1 MTSLSQSLVFYLGGV
16 MSRIVVIDTE
26 TTGLDYLSG
35 HRVIEIAA
43 VEIVDGV
50 ISRDKYFQ
58 SYVDPE
64 GKKSAPKALKV
75 HGLEAK
81 FLANQPRFSSIIEPF
96 LGFLAGAEL
105 VTYNRKFD
113 FGFIQAELD
122 RAKVDV
128 VFSRDF
134 KSSCLMEDVKKKL
147 ARSRWLKLDDA
158 CRRYSIDISLRKVHG
173 AHIDALLAAE
183 LYLKFHAKDI
193 TPLTKTPHANQHS
206 PTVAIPIPRAFRHP
220 RTNELIQLNHCKNPD
235 CLNYCVPAKNPEKSK
250 STKLNRSLAN
260 AYKLTTVRTGKSLIC
275 TLCNTSTILINNRA
289 FVLECLRVEDEQMF
303 KGVSC
308 TNKEILKGRGKGKPC
323 KNHGTEVAKH
333 PELYNKKGTKSS
345 TVKGAESQKSQ
356 RYECKTCKQRFY
368 VALNP
373 QMRQQYSSVNKQLF
387 ISLVN
392 KGVINRIQ
400 EQLGV
405 SAPFIYR
412 RIQFFY
418 EQCIKFEQWHLEN
431 NLHCL
436 AGKDLEISMDR
447 QHYLA
452 NWDAKQDKRPTKL
465 VNTSSVDNKSRYVLA
480 STLNFDFESDWV
492 AIKKDYR
499 KRKDADLP
507 VYQRIYSQYVIS
519 DTDVE
524 SDDVDDALAL
534 KAPSKHL
541 LVQQTYSLM
550 AHLNVVK
557 PFYEVSNHVNLFAD
571 DDEGFEMG
579 ICLVMSDFI
588 KQKKLYPV
596 LISAERNNASQ
607 MQDKRSW
614 SEQVLRD
621 QGISDNEIK
630 QAQLDPQRLRKL
642 AQKYWSAELHQRNG
656 NIGSSKSEWLVHP
669 FPKHRQTMQIK
680 PLVGTLDELTIDITD
695 SLLEVST
702 YGVDN
707 FFQLIR
713 RRVNMLERPITSATN
728 GLRWNGYASYNPKW
742 AAMLIE
748 IFRIYNNFVLTDA
761 KTLKN
766 KKSIRIP
773 TTPAQKIGLAGRA
786 YDVDDILKFNPLVS
800 VL

>member
-1 MTSLSQSLVFYLGGV
+1 

-26 TTGLDYLSG
+26 TTGLDYLGG

-43 VEIVDGV
+43 IEIVDGV

-58 SYVDPE
+58 SYLNPE

-75 HGLEAK
+75 HGLETE
-81 FLANQPRFSSIIEPF
+81 FLASHPKFKDIAEPF
-96 LGFLAGAEL
+96 LDFLSGAEL

-122 RAKVDV
+122 RAKIDV
-128 VFSRDF
+128 VLNRDF
-134 KSSCLMEDVKKKL
+134 KSSCLMEDVKAKL
-147 ARSRWLKLDDA
+147 GIHKWLKLDDA
-158 CRRYSIDISLRKVHG
+158 CRRYSIDISLRKIHG
-173 AHIDALLAAE
+173 AHIDAELTAE
-183 LYLKFHAKDI
+183 LYLKFHTNDVI
-193 TPLTKTPHANQHS
+193 PLSKTPQINKHS

-220 RTNELIQLNHCKNPD
+220 KTGVLVQVNHCKNPD
-235 CLNYCVPAKNPEKSK
+235 CENYCVPAKNPTKSK
-250 STKLNRSLAN
+250 SGKLNRGLVN
-260 AYKLTTVRTGKSLIC
+260 DYKLTNVRDGKSLTC
-275 TLCNTSTILINNRA
+275 TLCKTSTILVNNRA
-289 FVLECLRVEDEQMF
+289 YVLESLRVENESSP
-303 KGVSC
+303 KGASC
-308 TNKEILKGRGKGKPC
+308 PNEKILKGRGKGKPC
-323 KNHGTEVAKH
+323 KNNGKDIFSH
-333 PELYNKKGTKSS
+333 PELYSKKGKKTSS
-345 TVKGAESQKSQ
+345 VKGSEHMISQ
-356 RYECKTCKQRFY
+356 RYECKECNKRFY
-368 VALNP
+368 VSLNP
-373 QMRQQYSSVNKQLF
+373 QMGQQQTSINKHLF
-387 ISLVN
+387 TALVN

-405 SAPFIYR
+405 TPPFIYR

-418 EQCIKFEQWHLEN
+418 EQCIQFEKWHIKN
-431 NLHCL
+431 NLHKL
-436 AGKDLEISMDR
+436 ANKPLEISMDR

-452 NWDAKQDKRPTKL
+452 NWNTKKDKRPTKL
-465 VNTSSVDNKSRYVLA
+465 VNTSSVDNRTRYVLA
-480 STLNFDFESDWV
+480 STLNFDFNSDWE
-492 AIKKDYR
+492 AIKKDHR
-499 KRKDADLP
+499 KRKDGNQP

-550 AHLNVVK
+550 AHLNLVK
-557 PFYEVSNHVNLFAD
+557 PFYEVASQVNLFAD

-588 KQKKLYPV
+588 KQQKLYPV

-621 QGISDNEIK
+621 QGISDAEIK
-630 QAQLDPQRLRKL
+630 KAQLDPERLRKL
-642 AQKYWSAELHQRNG
+642 AQKYWSAEIHQRNG

-680 PLVGTLDELTIDITD
+680 PLVGTLDELTMEITD
-695 SLLEVST
+695 SLLDVST

-707 FFQLIR
+707 YFQLIR
-713 RRVNMLERPITSATN
+713 RRINMLERPITSATN

-748 IFRIYNNFVLTDA
+748 IFRVYNNFILTDA

-766 KKSIRIP
+766 KKSSRTP
-773 TTPAQKIGLAGRA
+773 TTPAQKLKLANKA
-786 YDVDDILKFNPLVS
+786 YNVEDILQFSPLTSTV
-800 VL
+800 